1 MTNILSTGLRMAGKT
16 LRRGAV
22 SAAMLL
28 ALGAGSAYA
37 GDLTI
42 LHINDHH
49 SHLKPDGRMSLK
61 LDGKSTRVRS
71 GGMPAVVAKMKE
83 LQGLNQNV
91 IKLHAG
97 DAVSGSLFFTLFK
110 GEADAA
116 LMNEVCFDAFA
127 LGNHEFN
134 EGDAGLAKFL
144 DFLNAGDCSTP
155 VLAANIKPEVGVSA
169 LTPNSATDYIQPYT
183 VMQMDGMKIGVVGI
197 DIVRKT
203 KLSSSPDESTVF
215 LDEAETAQKM
225 VDELKASGI
234 DHIILLTHYGYGN
247 ELELA
252 ASIDGADVIIGGD
265 SHTLLGDF
273 DDLGLNAAG
282 PYPTVVKGIGASR
295 SVSPPPGSTARSW
308 AS

>member
-1 MTNILSTGLRMAGKT
+1 MKNILSTGLRVAGNT

-22 SAAMLL
+22 SATMLL
-28 ALGAGSAYA
+28 ALDAGSADA

-49 SHLKPDGRMSLK
+49 SNLKPDARMSLK

-71 GGMPAVVAKMKE
+71 GGKPAVVAKMKE
-83 LQGLNQNV
+83 LQGLNHNV
-91 IKLHAG
+91 IKLHSG

-116 LMNEVCFDAFA
+116 LMGEVGFDAFV
-127 LGNHEFN
+127 LGNHEFS
-134 EGDAGLAKFL
+134 EGDAGLAKFF

-155 VLAANIKPEVGVSA
+155 VLAANIKPEVDVSA

-203 KLSSSPDESTVF
+203 KLFSSPDESTV
-215 LDEAETAQKM
+215 LRTR
-225 VDELKASGI
+225 LK
-234 DHIILLTHYGYGN
+234 
-247 ELELA
+247 
-252 ASIDGADVIIGGD
+252 
-265 SHTLLGDF
+265 
-273 DDLGLNAAG
+273 
-282 PYPTVVKGIGASR
+282 PR
-295 SVSPPPGSTARSW
+295 RRWW

>member
-1 MTNILSTGLRMAGKT
+1 MTNILSKSLRRSGKT

-28 ALGAGSAYA
+28 ALGVGSAYA

-134 EGDAGLAKFL
+134 EVMPAWR
-144 DFLNAGDCSTP
+144 
-155 VLAANIKPEVGVSA
+155 
-169 LTPNSATDYIQPYT
+169 NS
-183 VMQMDGMKIGVVGI
+183 
-197 DIVRKT
+197 
-203 KLSSSPDESTVF
+203 
-215 LDEAETAQKM
+215 
-225 VDELKASGI
+225 
-234 DHIILLTHYGYGN
+234 
-247 ELELA
+247 
-252 ASIDGADVIIGGD
+252 SI
-265 SHTLLGDF
+265 S
-273 DDLGLNAAG
+273 
-282 PYPTVVKGIGASR
+282 
-295 SVSPPPGSTARSW
+295 
-308 AS
+308 

>member
-1 MTNILSTGLRMAGKT
+1 MLLKQGSAIRVFRLHSRGKIMTNILPTGLWMAGKT
-16 LRRGAV
+16 LRRGV
-22 SAAMLL
+22 ISAAMLL

-71 GGMPAVVAKMKE
+71 DGMSAVFAKMKE
-83 LQGLNQNV
+83 LQGLNRNV

-134 EGDAGLAKFL
+134 EGNAGLAKFL
-144 DFLNAGDCSTP
+144 DFLNSGDCSTP

-169 LTPNSATDYIQPYT
+169 LTPNRGTDYIQPIPSCRWT
-183 VMQMDGMKIGVVGI
+183 G
-197 DIVRKT
+197 
-203 KLSSSPDESTVF
+203 
-215 LDEAETAQKM
+215 
-225 VDELKASGI
+225 
-234 DHIILLTHYGYGN
+234 
-247 ELELA
+247 
-252 ASIDGADVIIGGD
+252 
-265 SHTLLGDF
+265 
-273 DDLGLNAAG
+273 
-282 PYPTVVKGIGASR
+282 
-295 SVSPPPGSTARSW
+295 
-308 AS
+308 

>member
-1 MTNILSTGLRMAGKT
+1 MLLKQGSAICLAWFHSRDKIIKNILSTGLRIAGQT

-61 LDGKSTRVRS
+61 LDGKSTCVSS
-71 GGMPAVVAKMKE
+71 GGTPAVVAKMKE

-169 LTPNSATDYIQPYT
+169 LTHNSATDYIQPYT

-197 DIVRKT
+197 DIVR
-203 KLSSSPDESTVF
+203 
-215 LDEAETAQKM
+215 
-225 VDELKASGI
+225 
-234 DHIILLTHYGYGN
+234 
-247 ELELA
+247 
-252 ASIDGADVIIGGD
+252 
-265 SHTLLGDF
+265 
-273 DDLGLNAAG
+273 
-282 PYPTVVKGIGASR
+282 
-295 SVSPPPGSTARSW
+295 
-308 AS
+308 

>member
-1 MTNILSTGLRMAGKT
+1 MLLKQGLAIRLVRFHSRGKIMTNILSTGLRIAGKT
-16 LRRGAV
+16 LQRGAV

-28 ALGAGSAYA
+28 ALGSGSAYA

-49 SHLKPDGRMSLK
+49 SHLKPDGRMGLK

-71 GGMPAVVAKMKE
+71 DGMPAVFAKMKE
-83 LQGLNQNV
+83 LQGLNRNV

-134 EGDAGLAKFL
+134 EGNAGLAKFL
-144 DFLNAGDCSTP
+144 DFLNSGDCSTP

-169 LTPNSATDYIQPYT
+169 LTPNRGTDYIQPIPSCRRT
-183 VMQMDGMKIGVVGI
+183 G
-197 DIVRKT
+197 
-203 KLSSSPDESTVF
+203 
-215 LDEAETAQKM
+215 
-225 VDELKASGI
+225 
-234 DHIILLTHYGYGN
+234 
-247 ELELA
+247 
-252 ASIDGADVIIGGD
+252 
-265 SHTLLGDF
+265 
-273 DDLGLNAAG
+273 
-282 PYPTVVKGIGASR
+282 
-295 SVSPPPGSTARSW
+295 
-308 AS
+308 